1 MNVVNKPAKH
11 LFKLTAN
18 DAYKINATPEQLER
32 LDVTYVLSTND
43 LDKEKFDGYRFVRIG
58 KTINGE
64 TPFKLCVTK

>member
-1 MNVVNKPAKH
+1 MG
-11 LFKLTAN
+11 LLQLTVRYCSN
-18 DAYKINATPEQLER
+18 MVTMG